1 MKPDWDSL
9 VEALQEIVAVAIPL
23 LRADGAGLM
32 LADRQGALRW
42 VTATN
47 QAERAFEQAE
57 RDLGEG
63 PCIDAFTAGQLVWTS
78 DLRADPAG
86 RGSARRPAPTRS
98 AGSCPRRWSSATSP
112 SGPAT
117 PSPPRPATGPRPT
130 PAPSGPSPSCSAA

>member
-23 LRADGAGLM
+23 LRADRAGLM

-57 RDLGEG
+57 RGLGEG

-78 DLRADPAG
+78 D
-86 RGSARRPAPTRS
+86 RRPAPTRS